1 MSLLIDIRKKLGDFT
16 LEAAF
21 ETSDPVTGLL
31 GASGCGKSI
40 TLKCIAGIVTPD
52 EGRIVLDG
60 ETLFDSAAHIDLRPQ
75 KRQVGYLF
83 QNYALFP
90 NLTVEQNICTG
101 LRGQSAEEKRKALE
115 ESVELLRLH
124 GLEKKHPIQLS
135 GGQAQRVALARMLVT
150 KPRVLLLDEPFSAL
164 DTHLR
169 DSLLPQLKTLLQ
181 QVGRQAVLV
190 THSRDEAYR
199 LCSRICVMDAGRI
212 LKDADTKSVFA
223 DPGSVPAARLTGCKN
238 IVKAQKT
245 GDTTVLVPSWGVTL
259 EAGRPVPDDLIGI
272 GVRAH
277 CFVPDGTV
285 NAFPVAWDQQL
296 EELFDRSVL
305 FRFADQG
312 PDTPPIWWRIA
323 KTDFPDKLPAS
334 LGIPPEE
341 ILLLT

>member
-1 MSLLIDIRKKLGDFT
+1 MSLVIDIRKKLGDFT
-16 LEAAF
+16 LETAF
-21 ETSDPVTGLL
+21 ETDEPVTGLL

-52 EGRIVLDG
+52 EGKIILDG

-90 NLTVEQNICTG
+90 NMTVEQNILTG
-101 LRGQSAEEKRKALE
+101 LRGQSDTEKGAAL
-115 ESVELLRLH
+115 SHIVTLMRLT

-150 KPRVLLLDEPFSAL
+150 KPRLLLLDEPFSAL

-181 QVGRQAVLV
+181 QVDRQAVLV

-199 LCSRICVMDAGRI
+199 LCSRICIMDDGHI
-212 LKDADTKSVFA
+212 LRDATTKAVFA

-238 IVKAQKT
+238 IVAAQKA
-245 GDTTVLVPSWGVTL
+245 GDTTILVPSWGITL
-259 EAGRPVPDDLIGI
+259 DTGKHVPENLTGI
-272 GVRAH
+272 GLRAH
-277 CFVPDGTV
+277 CFVPGGTI
-285 NAFPVAWDQQL
+285 NAFPVRWDQNL
-296 EELFDRSVL
+296 EELFDWSIL
-305 FRFADQG
+305 FRFQEQSQDSPAV
-312 PDTPPIWWRIA
+312 WWRVP
-323 KTDFPDKLPAS
+323 KSDFPNKLPTS